1 MKERNANQNYNEVP
15 PHTRQNAIIKKS
27 TGASLVVQWL
37 RLHAPL
43 LTKKKKNQ
51 KRKLHALNAGG
62 PDPIPGQGIKIP
74 QARDKSLHVAPK
86 SSQVSQLRPR
96 IAK

>member
-1 MKERNANQNYNEVP
+1 MFP
-15 PHTRQNAIIKKS
+15 CLP
-27 TGASLVVQWL
+27 
-37 RLHAPL
+37 
-43 LTKKKKNQ
+43 KKKKKQKTTTTKNQ
-51 KRKLHALNAGG
+51 KRKLHAPNEGG

>member
-1 MKERNANQNYNEVP
+1 MLP
-15 PHTRQNAIIKKS
+15 CLP
-27 TGASLVVQWL
+27 
-37 RLHAPL
+37 
-43 LTKKKKNQ
+43 KKKKKKKKKQ
-51 KRKLHALNAGG
+51 KRKLHTPNEGG

-74 QARDKSLHVAPK
+74 QARDKSSHVAPK